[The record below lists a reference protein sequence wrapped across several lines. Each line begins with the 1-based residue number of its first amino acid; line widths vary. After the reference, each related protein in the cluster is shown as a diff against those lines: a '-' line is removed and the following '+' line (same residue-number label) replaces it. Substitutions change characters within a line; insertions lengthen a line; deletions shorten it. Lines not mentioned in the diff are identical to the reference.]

1 MILNQEKL
9 LIDTLNIKDYK
20 IIQRSDGFKFG
31 IDAVLL
37 ANFVL
42 PKKNDIGIDLGSGT
56 GIIPTIILGKSSVAK
71 IWGIEIQADMVD
83 LSNRS
88 RALNKLEDRLEF
100 LNIDIRKIPNHLPK
114 HSFDFVTSNP
124 PYYKVDTLS
133 SPNRL
138 KNIARHEYAIK
149 LEDIFEITSY
159 LLKPQKPF
167 YIIHKPERLVELME
181 VARKYG
187 LEPKEIQF
195 IHPNIKKPANL
206 ILIRYVKNG
215 NSGLK
220 YKKPLFVYDLE
231 QNYSKE
237 ILEIYSSSKLGE

>member
-1 MILNQEKL
+1 MILNQGES
-9 LIDTLNIKDYK
+9 IDTLNIKDYK

-42 PKKNDIGIDLGSGT
+42 PKKNDVGIDLGSGT
-56 GIIPTIILGKSSVAK
+56 GVIPTIILGKSSVAK
-71 IWGIEIQADMVD
+71 IYGIEIQSDMVD

-100 LNIDIRKIPNHLPK
+100 WNIDIKKISNYLPK

-133 SPNRL
+133 SPNHL
-138 KNIARHEYAIK
+138 KNIARHEYFIT
-149 LEDIFEITSY
+149 LQDIFDVASY

-167 YIIHKPERLVELME
+167 YIIHKPERLVELIE
-181 VARKYG
+181 VARKYA

-195 IHPNIKKPANL
+195 IHPNIQKPANL
-206 ILIRYVKNG
+206 VLIRYVKNG
-215 NSGLK
+215 NSGLR
-220 YKKPLFVYDLE
+220 YRNPLFVYDLDK
-231 QNYSKE
+231 NYSKE
-237 ILEIYSSSKLGE
+237 ILEIYSSEKIGE